1 VKIRARYLINSILIA
16 AAVLMLF
23 FSSGTTSSGNG
34 DRPASISQI
43 RNSAHG
49 DFFRVSSTQAEGNKD
64 YISINGGQSVVIF
77 DVSGSGVINRFWLT
91 ALCADPSWPRALV
104 VEMYWDGQ
112 QKPSVRA
119 PLGDFFGAGMGARI
133 EYSSD
138 MQAVLPYR
146 ATGFNSYWPMPFAQ
160 GAKIVVRNESILPA
174 QALYFQVDYEKSK
187 SAPTTPLRFHAG
199 YRQSPAR
206 DFEEGMKRF
215 EIAQLHRQGCFA
227 GYSLGIHNP
236 EGGWFG
242 EGDEILDIDGR
253 VAQGTGLE
261 DAIGMAWRP
270 ESSYSGAFS
279 GFLAD
284 SDKADSYKGFFN
296 LYRFYLEPP
305 ICFDN
310 SMTVAFER
318 RPQDDW
324 SAVSYWY
331 QPEPGDFPP
340 EFPPLKLREPP
351 RSADGLK
358 SLEETRR
365 LYAKVY
371 KIAGWPDRFTS
382 FDSVGDLIRNVDA
395 LFTESDYAAALRLL
409 KAAAREQ

>member
-16 AAVLMLF
+16 TAVLIVF
-23 FSSGTTSSGNG
+23 FSSGTTSPGDA

-43 RNSAHG
+43 RNSSHG
-49 DFFRVSSTQAEGNKD
+49 DFYRVSSTQAEGNKD
-64 YISINGGQSVVIF
+64 YTSIDGGRSAVIF
-77 DVSGSGVINRFWLT
+77 DVGGSGIINRFWVT

-112 QKPSVRA
+112 QKPSVRT
-119 PLGDFFGAGMGARI
+119 PLGDFFGAGMGARL

-146 ATGFNSYWPMPFAQ
+146 GAGFNSFWPMPFAQ
-160 GAKIVVRNESILPA
+160 GAKIVIRNESVLPV
-174 QALYFQVDYEKSK
+174 QALYFQVDYETLKSP
-187 SAPTTPLRFHAG
+187 PTTPLRFHAG
-199 YRQSPAR
+199 YRQSPGQN
-206 DFEEGMKRF
+206 FGEGMTRF
-215 EIAQLHRQGCFA
+215 EIAQFRRPGCFA
-227 GYSLGIHNP
+227 GYSLGIHNS

-261 DAIGMAWRP
+261 DEIGTAWRP
-270 ESSYSGAFS
+270 DSSYSGAFS

-284 SDKADSYKGFFN
+284 SNKADNYKGFFN

-305 ICFDN
+305 ICFAN

-331 QPEPGDFPP
+331 QPQWGEFPP
-340 EFPPLKLREPP
+340 ELPPLKLREPP
-351 RSADGLK
+351 RSAEGVK
-358 SLEETRR
+358 ALEETRR

-371 KIAGWPDRFTS
+371 KISGWPNKFAS

-395 LFTESDYAAALRLL
+395 LFSEKDYAAALRLL